1 MMAKMTPKNST
12 MVSVRHTPRFSLS
25 RHGLFHLA
33 SALSHSRSS
42 AFSSR
47 FSTKAMQMPMSS
59 GDSSPPRAL
68 SSPPSSDRLF
78 KPQYSSA
85 AKAISSIMRLPVLLF
100 SSNPYPALSAVYLNY
115 FTI

>member
-1 MMAKMTPKNST
+1 MAKMIPKNST

-59 GDSSPPRAL
+59 GDSSPAQGLQQPAQQRQVVQAPVQQRRKGDKQHNAL
-68 SSPPSSDRLF
+68 AGLVVQFQSVS
-78 KPQYSSA
+78 
-85 AKAISSIMRLPVLLF
+85 
-100 SSNPYPALSAVYLNY
+100 ALSAVYLNY